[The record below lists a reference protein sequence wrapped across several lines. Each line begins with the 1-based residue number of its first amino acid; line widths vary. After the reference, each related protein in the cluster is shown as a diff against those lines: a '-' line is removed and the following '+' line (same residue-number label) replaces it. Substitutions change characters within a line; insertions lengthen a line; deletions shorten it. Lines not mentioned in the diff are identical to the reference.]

1 MRLLIAL
8 VVWIAAA
15 AGAAELSVA
24 VAHSIH
30 NPPAGAATGA
40 SGSGSGVG
48 GSGSG
53 SGGSGGGGS
62 GSGSASASGSAG
74 AAFDASS
81 VKPTDSR
88 SLLRTANFARALAL
102 VREHLGAGAKLENL
116 ALYPGYLAVT
126 AVRRGTEVDVY
137 VAADGTYTQSSGG
150 DPGDSPL
157 FSLTRVKTNVPAAL
171 AQRIAGPGHVPESQL
186 NYMVVEV
193 DPIDHQLQWLVYPRQ
208 GNRVEYFQAP
218 GATGPLL
225 EYLSNGSTGLQAV
238 RG

>member
-30 NPPAGAATGA
+30 TPPAGAATGA
-40 SGSGSGVG
+40 G
-48 GSGSG
+48 GSGTGGGGGGGGGGAST
-53 SGGSGGGGS
+53 STGGSG
-62 GSGSASASGSAG
+62 G

-88 SLLRTANFARALAL
+88 SLFRTANFARALAL
-102 VREHLGAGAKLENL
+102 IREHLGAGAKLDNV

-137 VAADGTYTQSSGG
+137 LAADGNYTQSSGG

-157 FSLTRVKTNVPAAL
+157 FSLSRVKTDVPAAL
-171 AQRIAGPGHVPESQL
+171 AQRIAGPGHVPQSQL

-193 DPIDHQLQWLVYPRQ
+193 DPIVHQLRWLVYPRQ
-208 GNRVEYFQAP
+208 GNRVEYFQAS
-218 GATGPLL
+218 GASGPLL
-225 EYLSNGSTGLQAV
+225 EYLSNSSTGLQAV
-238 RG
+238 GR